1 MQENILSDSIT
12 IKEEPLDTNLMENNL
27 VAIKQKNIEKNEH
40 EEEKEIIVLQKL
52 I

>member
-27 VAIKQKNIEKNEH
+27 VAIKNSSQG
-40 EEEKEIIVLQKL
+40 
-52 I
+52 